1 MEIFKKEKKV
11 EGIQHVDLISVL
23 RRLRWMRFH
32 CPATS
37 KSTDRQTDRQRGR
50 EAGLNNYNNATD
62 PECGENFFLVS
73 CKSGNWNNCQH
84 ANQFH
89 AFPHSA
95 LLAFQT
101 SNRQAVCEMKHC
113 VVVSGVFVNKGGESR
128 DNDYDGKEENER
140 DLYQALTIFRFS
152 RQCRLA
158 CSLWESKSFPD
169 SSSNSTRK
177 KTKLLPHSKYIFSVL
192 FYFHPQQPYYIS
204 LGKEKEKKVKEEER
218 EGEEEGQ
225 RDKYNQQ
232 AYFEKILKL
241 FSEKTDIRPKTN
253 IAL

>member
-62 PECGENFFLVS
+62 PDS
-73 CKSGNWNNCQH
+73 SSSSSSRH

-128 DNDYDGKEENER
+128 DNDYDGKEESER
-140 DLYQALTIFRFS
+140 DLALPFI
-152 RQCRLA
+152 
-158 CSLWESKSFPD
+158 
-169 SSSNSTRK
+169 
-177 KTKLLPHSKYIFSVL
+177 H
-192 FYFHPQQPYYIS
+192 
-204 LGKEKEKKVKEEER
+204 
-218 EGEEEGQ
+218 
-225 RDKYNQQ
+225 KYNQQ
-232 AYFEKILKL
+232 DSMMNDKFLFRENFKIV
-241 FSEKTDIRPKTN
+241 P
-253 IAL
+253 